1 MNDALLTA
9 MYRVLF
15 RTLALKSGDPLQ
27 IPIMVDMRR
36 YVSGKSEFKSL
47 TNLTSM
53 VSTQLDYRPDESFED
68 TLARAKAVM
77 LDKKS
82 GAIGLNALV
91 KLKLVYRALGNRNR
105 E

>member
-1 MNDALLTA
+1 MERAKVDALRSYCRAKGATVNDAVLTA

-15 RTLALKSGDPLQ
+15 RILTLKSGEALQ

-36 YVSGKSEFKSL
+36 YLGGKPEFKSL

-68 TLARAKAVM
+68 TLARA
-77 LDKKS
+77 
-82 GAIGLNALV
+82 
-91 KLKLVYRALGNRNR
+91 RA
-105 E
+105 